1 MENLKDIT
9 SDYIIL
15 DIVENGPK
23 IDLLSILGNL
33 KVPLIPHCVSD
44 QEIISTEIKSLLRKG
59 VIVEDSRKSVD
70 FISTYFARKNKSG
83 TFRFILNLKCLND
96 FAMYKYFK
104 MESILGVF
112 KIIKEDVWMAIVD
125 LKDDSFTMP

>member
-1 MENLKDIT
+1 MKDIT
-9 SDYIIL
+9 SDSIIL

-33 KVPLIPHCVSD
+33 KVTQIPHCVSD
-44 QEIISTEIKSLLRKG
+44 QEIISTKIKSLLRKG
-59 VIVEDSRKSVD
+59 VIVEDSRESVD

-83 TFRFILNLKCLND
+83 TFRLILNLKCLND

-112 KIIKEDVWMAIVD
+112 EIIKEDVWMAIVD

>member
-1 MENLKDIT
+1 MKDIT
-9 SDYIIL
+9 SDSIIL

-23 IDLLSILGNL
+23 IDLWSILGNL
-33 KVPLIPHCVSD
+33 KVTQIPHCVSD
-44 QEIISTEIKSLLRKG
+44 QEIISTKIKSLLRKG
-59 VIVEDSRKSVD
+59 VIVEDSRESVD

-83 TFRFILNLKCLND
+83 TFRLILNLKCLND

-112 KIIKEDVWMAIVD
+112 EIIKEDVWMAIVD

>member
-9 SDYIIL
+9 SDSIIL

-33 KVPLIPHCVSD
+33 KVPQIPHCVSD

-96 FAMYKYFK
+96 FAMYKYF
-104 MESILGVF
+104 
-112 KIIKEDVWMAIVD
+112 
-125 LKDDSFTMP
+125 